1 MAAYSL
7 TQFVSVMILYSI
19 DGNLTDGEYLYIDLF
34 IITTFSF
41 FFGRTEAFDG
51 PLYKRPPSLSLISLA
66 PVLSLILQIILVIL
80 LQVTAFFLIQNTS
93 WFVPFKDLNTENLS
107 GYENFAVFFI
117 SSMQYII
124 LASVFSKGAPYR
136 QAFFKNKGFLF
147 TLVLFTGF
155 TLYLIC
161 APSEWLSQSFE
172 LRMPPENNIIFIL
185 LGLVVL
191 NFVLA
196 FFIEY
201 FIVDYLVCN
210 KWRNKFID
218 SNKSSRKYL
227 LHDKSL
233 TNNINWPPLSQSSSD
248 GPISSSPSSDEAIP
262 CSPRPKLSCIIEVPL
277 DCKSIESKRSRHYSE
292 GSGPGISSKNNQTEF
307 LRGSD
312 QTLSR
317 Y

>member
-1 MAAYSL
+1 
-7 TQFVSVMILYSI
+7 MILYSI

-41 FFGRTEAFDG
+41 FFGRTEAYDG

-80 LQVTAFFLIQNTS
+80 LQVFAFFLVKHNS
-93 WFVPFKDLNTENLS
+93 WFVPFSDLNTEKIS
-107 GYENFAVFFI
+107 GYENYAVFFI

-161 APSEWLSQSFE
+161 APSEWLSKSFG
-172 LRMPPENNIIFIL
+172 LRVPPENTFIFIL

-201 FIVDYLVCN
+201 FIVDYLVSN
-210 KWRNKFID
+210 KWRNKFSDPI
-218 SNKSSRKYL
+218 KSGCKYL
-227 LHDKSL
+227 LHDNSL
-233 TNNINWPPLSQSSSD
+233 TNNTNWPPISQSNSEGPLLSSAQ
-248 GPISSSPSSDEAIP
+248 SSDEAIP
-262 CSPRPKLSCIIEVPL
+262 SSPRPKLSCIIEMPL
-277 DCKSIESKRSRHYSE
+277 DSKSLESKRSRHYSE

-312 QTLSR
+312 QNLSR